1 MGLRSIL
8 QSQPNLP
15 ARTLPSRRL
24 ARPVV
29 VAPAASGMG
38 CTTLVATLGRLFR
51 SRDENVLILDD
62 TRDELLQLHFEYS
75 RESTVPDFARKQEPA
90 IPIMNR
96 ESVPGLAQQLSQTWF
111 LEPLARFQLEYQWI
125 LLDAATLAPALAQ
138 ASIGGAPIFLVPLL
152 ADMRSVHKAVRL
164 LDEVEAFEREMGR
177 HLELFFV
184 LNQFDER
191 DGFHVELR
199 EHLQRRLGARLAP
212 LTLRRSQEIEEALA
226 EGMTVIDYAPESEAA
241 ADFRALAEWMDQ
253 RR

>member
-1 MGLRSIL
+1 
-8 QSQPNLP
+8 
-15 ARTLPSRRL
+15 
-24 ARPVV
+24 
-29 VAPAASGMG
+29 
-38 CTTLVATLGRLFR
+38 
-51 SRDENVLILDD
+51 
-62 TRDELLQLHFEYS
+62 
-75 RESTVPDFARKQEPA
+75 
-90 IPIMNR
+90 
-96 ESVPGLAQQLSQTWF
+96 
-111 LEPLARFQLEYQWI
+111 
-125 LLDAATLAPALAQ
+125 
-138 ASIGGAPIFLVPLL
+138 
-152 ADMRSVHKAVRL
+152 
-164 LDEVEAFEREMGR
+164 MGR